1 MVNYLLVLLYEKYII
16 EGTLL
21 IFNYMLLLSL
31 LTLPLLGVFI
41 ISADL
46 ENFPFKS
53 KSPACAIE
61 NKKKMALFISIVN
74 FLLCLFIFIFFDF
87 SYNQFQFVLEP
98 HNVSEYPFYLGLDGI
113 SIYFVLLTTFIM
125 PITILSN

>member
-1 MVNYLLVLLYEKYII
+1 MVSLHII
-16 EGTLL
+16 LHAKCIKEGT
-21 IFNYMLLLSL
+21 ITIYYYMLLLSL
-31 LTLPLLGVFI
+31 LTIPLLGIFI

-46 ENFPFKS
+46 ENFPFQYKS
-53 KSPACAIE
+53 IE
-61 NKKKMALFISIVN
+61 NKKKIALFISILN

>member
-1 MVNYLLVLLYEKYII
+1 
-16 EGTLL
+16 
-21 IFNYMLLLSL
+21 MLLLSL
-31 LTLPLLGVFI
+31 LTIPLLGVFI

-46 ENFPFKS
+46 ENFPFQYKS
-53 KSPACAIE
+53 IE
-61 NKKKMALFISIVN
+61 NKKKIALSISILN
-74 FLLCLFIFIFFDF
+74 FLLCLFIFLFFDF

>member
-1 MVNYLLVLLYEKYII
+1 MVSLYSILFAYAIKFIKGGSINTY
-16 EGTLL
+16 
-21 IFNYMLLLSL
+21 NYMLLLSL
-31 LTLPLLGVFI
+31 LTIPLLGVFL

-46 ENFPFKS
+46 ENFPFQYKS
-53 KSPACAIE
+53 IE
-61 NKKKMALFISIVN
+61 NKKKIALFISIMN

-98 HNVSEYPFYLGLDGI
+98 HSVSEYPFYLGLDGI

>member
-1 MVNYLLVLLYEKYII
+1 
-16 EGTLL
+16 
-21 IFNYMLLLSL
+21 MLLLTL

-46 ENFPFKS
+46 ENFPFQYKS
-53 KSPACAIE
+53 LE
-61 NKKKMALFISIVN
+61 NKKKVALFISILN
-74 FLLCLFIFIFFDF
+74 FLLCLFIFILFDF

>member
-1 MVNYLLVLLYEKYII
+1 
-16 EGTLL
+16 
-21 IFNYMLLLSL
+21 MLLLSL
-31 LTLPLLGVFI
+31 LTIPLLGVFL

-46 ENFPFKS
+46 ENFPFQYKS
-53 KSPACAIE
+53 VE
-61 NKKKMALFISIVN
+61 NKKKIALFISIFN
-74 FLLCLFIFIFFDF
+74 FLVSLFIFIFFDF

>member
-1 MVNYLLVLLYEKYII
+1 
-16 EGTLL
+16 
-21 IFNYMLLLSL
+21 MLLLSL

-46 ENFPFKS
+46 ENFPFQS
-53 KSPACAIE
+53 KSIE
-61 NKKKMALFISIVN
+61 NKKKIALFISIVN

-98 HNVSEYPFYLGLDGI
+98 HSVSEYPFYLGLDGI
-113 SIYFVLLTTFIM
+113 SSAFFPNSNIKPKVSSIKNRSITTNPYTPFI
-125 PITILSN
+125 

>member
-1 MVNYLLVLLYEKYII
+1 MI
-16 EGTLL
+16 
-21 IFNYMLLLSL
+21 LLSL

-46 ENFPFKS
+46 ENFPFQS
-53 KSPACAIE
+53 KSIE

-74 FLLCLFIFIFFDF
+74 FLLCLFIFILFDF

-113 SIYFVLLTTFIM
+113 SIYFVLLTTLIA
-125 PITILSN
+125 PISIICN